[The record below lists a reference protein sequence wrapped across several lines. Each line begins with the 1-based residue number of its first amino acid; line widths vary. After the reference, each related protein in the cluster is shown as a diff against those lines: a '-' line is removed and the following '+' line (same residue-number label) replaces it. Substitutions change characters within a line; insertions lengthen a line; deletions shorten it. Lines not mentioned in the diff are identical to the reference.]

1 MDAIAAF
8 FLKYRPIL
16 FERGSLGLRPL
27 LPWPWL
33 ILLAAAGA
41 VLAVLSYRR
50 ASAVVTPGWRSLLIA
65 CRVLVFLP
73 LLAIAA
79 QPVLVLHS
87 VLPQKNFV
95 AVAYDLSKSMEIHDG
110 PGGQSRLAVQE
121 SLLRP
126 SGNAFLADLGQ
137 KFKLRFFSFANGAER
152 REGFQ
157 DPSRHGD
164 LTDIGRSL
172 DQIMAELAGV
182 PLAGI
187 VLLTDG
193 ADNRASELNSVLA
206 ELKAR
211 KIAVYPV
218 GIGLAGIP
226 RDTELL
232 RVSAPKKAL
241 KDALIEAE
249 VAVRARG
256 YAGRQ
261 TRLVVKEG
269 ERILH
274 SQSISLGGDDEVK
287 TYKIDFS
294 CEGTGPK
301 VLTFRVEPFGNEL
314 IQENNDQAVLVRLED
329 EQPKILYT
337 EGEPRWIYAFLRRA
351 VSIDK
356 NLHLVT
362 LLRQADGKF
371 YRQGIESQATLEK
384 GFPVEKAELYQY
396 KALILGSV
404 EASFFTF
411 DQLRLISD
419 FVAERGGGFLM
430 LGGKSS
436 FGQGGYSNT
445 PLEDLL
451 PVELRAKPGDPIAP
465 FDQESEF
472 KVQLT
477 AEGLTHSVTRLSPSE
492 EDNRRRWEALPPLI
506 GFNPTGGPK
515 PAATTLAMMQ
525 TGTRAGTGPPLLA
538 FQRYGKG
545 KSAALTTPSIWRWRM
560 EQEHRD
566 NFHELFWRQMLRWL
580 VSDVP
585 DPVSLESERH
595 SYSLDESAVL
605 RALVHDESFLP
616 LNDAEV
622 RVTVKSPSGR
632 TTTIPLAWEL
642 RKEGVYSGRYK
653 PEEQGIYEATAECY
667 RGDRSLGSAHTNFRV
682 ADSYEEYHDAAL
694 NTDLLDHVAE
704 VTGGRRYSPGDIN
717 HLPEDISYVDADSS
731 RIEEKDLWDM
741 PAFYFL
747 LVASVAA
754 EWVLRKRKG
763 LA

>member
-1 MDAIAAF
+1 MDAFAAF
-8 FLKYRPIL
+8 FFKYRPVL
-16 FERGSLGLRPL
+16 FERGSLAFRPL

-33 ILLAAAGA
+33 VLLAAAGA
-41 VLAVLSYRR
+41 AIAFLAYRR
-50 ASAVVTPGWRSLLIA
+50 SAAALTPGWHYLLVA
-65 CRVLVFLP
+65 CRAAPLLP
-73 LLAIAA
+73 LLVIAA

-110 PGGQSRLAVQE
+110 PGGQSRLSLQQ

-126 SGNAFLADLGQ
+126 TGNTLLDDLGR
-137 KFKLRFFSFANGAER
+137 KFKLRFFRFASGAER
-152 REGFQ
+152 TEGFQ
-157 DPSRHGD
+157 DESRHGD

-172 DQIMAELAGV
+172 DQIMAELGGV

-187 VLLTDG
+187 VMLTDG
-193 ADNRASELNSVLA
+193 ADNRASDLNTTLA
-206 ELKAR
+206 RLKAR
-211 KIAVYPV
+211 RIPVYPV

-249 VAVRARG
+249 VAVKSRG

-261 TRLVVKEG
+261 TRLIVKEG
-269 ERILH
+269 ERTLH
-274 SQSISLGGDDEVK
+274 SQDIVLGGDDEVK
-287 TYKIDFS
+287 TYKVDFS
-294 CEGTGPK
+294 CEGAGPK
-301 VLTFRVEPFGNEL
+301 ILTFRVEPFRNEL
-314 IQENNDQAVLVRLED
+314 IQEDNDQAVLVRLED
-329 EQPKILYT
+329 ERPKILYT

-351 VSIDK
+351 VSSDK
-356 NLHLVT
+356 NLQLVT

-371 YRQGIESQATLEK
+371 YRQGVESQATLEK
-384 GFPVEKAELYQY
+384 GFPVDKAELFQY

-419 FVAERGGGFLM
+419 FVTERGGGFLM
-430 LGGKSS
+430 LAGKNS

-451 PVELRAKPGDPIAP
+451 PVAIRANSEDPIAP
-465 FDQESEF
+465 FDQETEF

-477 AEGLTHSVTRLSPSE
+477 ADGLTHPVTRLSPSAE
-492 EDNRRRWEALPPLI
+492 ENRKRWEALPPLA
-506 GFNPTGGPK
+506 GFNPTGDTK
-515 PAATTLAMMQ
+515 PAATTLATMQ
-525 TGTRAGTGPPLLA
+525 VGTRAGAGPPLLA

-560 EQEHRD
+560 EQEHGD
-566 NFHELFWRQMLRWL
+566 NFHELFWRQLLRWL

-585 DPVSLESERH
+585 DPVSLESEKH

-605 RALVHDESFLP
+605 RAEVRDESFLP
-616 LNDAEV
+616 LNDAQV

-632 TTTIPLAWEL
+632 TTTIPLSWEL
-642 RKEGVYSGRYK
+642 RKEGVYSARYK

-667 RGDRSLGSAHTNFRV
+667 RGDRSLGASRTSFRV
-682 ADSYEEYHDAAL
+682 AESYEEYHNAAL
-694 NTDLLDHVAE
+694 NTDLLDHLAE
-704 VTGGRRYSPGDIN
+704 ATGGRRYAPGDVS
-717 HLPEDISYVDADSS
+717 HLPEDISYVDLGSS

-741 PAFYFL
+741 PILYFL
-747 LVASVAA
+747 LVACIAS